1 VRARVHGRVV
11 HWLRPGGVF
20 LLEAYTPG
28 QLALATGGPPVAEL
42 MMTLAGLRRELEG
55 LVIEHGVETVR
66 AVTEGRLHHGDGA
79 VVQVLARR
87 PA

>member
-1 VRARVHGRVV
+1 MIS
-11 HWLRPGGVF
+11 WLRR
-20 LLEAYTPG
+20 E
-28 QLALATGGPPVAEL
+28 PPPLDLSVTVVAWNR
-42 MMTLAGLRRELEG
+42 ARELEG

>member
-1 VRARVHGRVV
+1 VRARVHGRIA

-55 LVIEHGVETVR
+55 LAIEHGVETVR